1 MSGVKRLGP
10 TQTFHPPK
18 FYSGLN
24 VKLGLSFRSHLPLS
38 RPHFK
43 EDGTTYLNCIWVNW
57 WSFYV
62 LRQFGVFWSGT
73 SLWTTRAFTRR

>member
-43 EDGTTYLNCIWVNW
+43 EDGTTYLNCI
-57 WSFYV
+57 
-62 LRQFGVFWSGT
+62 
-73 SLWTTRAFTRR
+73 